1 MPPNHRFSTYRLSPA
16 SAPSGLSWAPLL
28 PSDLAGYPSS
38 RPLTGH
44 YTTRLRRTVLAQ
56 ALMVEPH
63 LGSAR
68 RMQLSAPLPISA
80 RR

>member
-16 SAPSGLSWAPLL
+16 NAPSSPFWSPLV

-63 LGSAR
+63 LDSVR
-68 RMQLSAPLPISA
+68 RMQLSASLPISA